1 MQTTLVLLSR
11 DKLQEELARQ
21 LSLLAF
27 DIFVNIRVRRR
38 RRRRRHRRSFILCCL
53 AFFFFFFLGVG
64 VLVLMVF

>member
-38 RRRRRHRRSFILCCL
+38 RRSFILCCL
-53 AFFFFFFLGVG
+53 AFFFFWG
-64 VLVLMVF
+64 VLGYWCLWSFDVTCIMI